1 MKPRLRSSLFLR
13 LFSAFLVAVLL
24 TVLVMS
30 FTMVTLLRAERQ
42 TALEAEVRVQARDLA
57 ALMQVHETMGIWMLD
72 QTGATSAAV
81 NRKIEELQQLY
92 DAEIWLVNVGGYA
105 LIMNGGQ
112 VKSEDLRDGNV
123 IGQIRRV
130 LSGEE
135 IRVRGIV
142 TGYDQVITIGVPWFD
157 VAGSQPLG
165 AVLVNVGLDQLR
177 VDYSDLIRNAV
188 LAGVLALALGAG
200 LSFAIAR
207 HQTRPIAQINRAVSA
222 YTHGDFEA
230 RVEGVTGSDEAAQLA
245 SSFNTMAE
253 ELGRLDRSRVSF
265 VANVSHELRSP
276 MTSIQGYV
284 QGMLDGTIQP
294 EESKKYLEVV
304 LSETRRLT
312 RLVNDLLD
320 LSRMDA
326 GSLTLNIKT
335 FDITELI
342 LSVMFTFE
350 KRIED
355 KGLDVDISFVEQPC
369 AVKAD
374 SALITEVLTNL
385 IDNAVK
391 YSAQG
396 GQLTVWTHD
405 VGGACHV
412 TVKNDGQTIPA
423 EDLPLIFDRFYKVDK
438 AHTVGGGTGLG
449 LAIAKKIM
457 DQHGQTI
464 SVTSAGGVTSFTFT
478 LEKA

>member
-1 MKPRLRSSLFLR
+1 
-13 LFSAFLVAVLL
+13 
-24 TVLVMS
+24 
-30 FTMVTLLRAERQ
+30 
-42 TALEAEVRVQARDLA
+42 
-57 ALMQVHETMGIWMLD
+57 
-72 QTGATSAAV
+72 
-81 NRKIEELQQLY
+81 
-92 DAEIWLVNVGGYA
+92 
-105 LIMNGGQ
+105 
-112 VKSEDLRDGNV
+112 
-123 IGQIRRV
+123 
-130 LSGEE
+130 
-135 IRVRGIV
+135 
-142 TGYDQVITIGVPWFD
+142 
-157 VAGSQPLG
+157 
-165 AVLVNVGLDQLR
+165 
-177 VDYSDLIRNAV
+177 
-188 LAGVLALALGAG
+188 
-200 LSFAIAR
+200 
-207 HQTRPIAQINRAVSA
+207 
-222 YTHGDFEA
+222 
-230 RVEGVTGSDEAAQLA
+230 
-245 SSFNTMAE
+245 
-253 ELGRLDRSRVSF
+253 
-265 VANVSHELRSP
+265 
-276 MTSIQGYV
+276 
-284 QGMLDGTIQP
+284 
-294 EESKKYLEVV
+294 
-304 LSETRRLT
+304 
-312 RLVNDLLD
+312 
-320 LSRMDA
+320 
-326 GSLTLNIKT
+326 
-335 FDITELI
+335 
-342 LSVMFTFE
+342 MFTFE